1 MYHEQLFH
9 ETPQVWTP
17 IYTEL
22 WSAAVQAK
30 AGVDFVYPSEDQA
43 NRVKDSCNEMGLN
56 AAVQPATCACD
67 ARVTFSPENDGPLTL
82 EWMAAVGRKHRR
94 IVRHGKDTPTE
105 IAFRLLDE
113 LHAKL
118 QIAVNRNDGYVLIE
132 NPVKEYHHSTDIA
145 PYPLEIA
152 QLFSDMVALANPLCR
167 MCLVSIRCMLWNEEG
182 ILLWNWSGKNER
194 LGDLGPA
201 YFNHRDIDKN

>member
-1 MYHEQLFH
+1 MHHEQLFH
-9 ETPQVWTP
+9 ETPQKWTP
-17 IYTEL
+17 VYTEL

-30 AGVDFVYPSEDQA
+30 AGVDFVYPSEEQA
-43 NRVKDSCNEMGLN
+43 THVKDSCIEMGLN
-56 AAVQPATCACD
+56 AVMEQPTTVYSV
-67 ARVTFSPENDGPLTL
+67 RVTFSPDNDGPLTL

-152 QLFSDMVALANPLCR
+152 QLFGDMVA
-167 MCLVSIRCMLWNEEG
+167 
-182 ILLWNWSGKNER
+182 
-194 LGDLGPA
+194 
-201 YFNHRDIDKN
+201 